1 MIRDNPFSEEE
12 IKYWMPVDQYI
23 GGVEHA
29 ILHLLYSRFFMRA
42 ISLENKRID
51 INEPF
56 KGLFTQGMV
65 CHQTYKDKNNNWLSP
80 DEVFSDDG
88 KKFFIKKDPNKKV
101 LVGPSESMS
110 KSKKNT
116 IDPEKMIETYG
127 ADSVRLFILSDSPP
141 EKDIQWS
148 ENGMS
153 SAYKYIQKF
162 WLMNEKISS
171 LLEKEKLDP
180 NKNLD
185 VFTNQTINKIN
196 FALEKFRYNV
206 IIAVFHEIYAFF
218 NKIAESKTNYSNLK
232 DNYKKI
238 LITMMPVI
246 PHIVNES
253 LEKIK
258 EKEQVEWPL

>member
-1 MIRDNPFSEEE
+1 
-12 IKYWMPVDQYI
+12 
-23 GGVEHA
+23 
-29 ILHLLYSRFFMRA
+29 
-42 ISLENKRID
+42 
-51 INEPF
+51 
-56 KGLFTQGMV
+56 
-65 CHQTYKDKNNNWLSP
+65 
-80 DEVFSDDG
+80 
-88 KKFFIKKDPNKKV
+88 
-101 LVGPSESMS
+101 
-110 KSKKNT
+110 
-116 IDPEKMIETYG
+116 MIETYG

-171 LLEKEKLDP
+171 LLEKEKLDSD
-180 NKNLD
+180 KNLD

-253 LEKIK
+253 LQEIKGGKQIEWPVVENEFIESETVNIVIQVNGKKRSIISVEKGLNEKSLSEKIK
-258 EKEQVEWPL
+258 QDKLIDKYIENKEILRTIYVKDKIINIIVK

>member
-1 MIRDNPFSEEE
+1 M
-12 IKYWMPVDQYI
+12 
-23 GGVEHA
+23 
-29 ILHLLYSRFFMRA
+29 
-42 ISLENKRID
+42 
-51 INEPF
+51 
-56 KGLFTQGMV
+56 
-65 CHQTYKDKNNNWLSP
+65 
-80 DEVFSDDG
+80 
-88 KKFFIKKDPNKKV
+88 KKV

-171 LLEKEKLDP
+171 ILEKEKLDP

-185 VFTNQTINKIN
+185 IFTNQTINKIN

-253 LEKIK
+253 LEEIK
-258 EKEQVEWPL
+258 EKKQSRMASCRK